1 MPCGFLL
8 AAPSGG
14 AGKTTAATALVA
26 AFARRGVAV
35 QPFKVGPD
43 FLDPTYLAAA
53 AGRPCHTLDLWM
65 AGEAAVRD
73 RAARAAA
80 GADLVVVEGMMGL
93 FDGVEAR
100 GDAGSSAAAAKLLG
114 LPVVLVV
121 DASAA
126 ARSVAALAHGFA
138 TFDPDVVVAGVI
150 ATKTGGAGHVALL
163 RDALASAGGPPLLGA
178 LPYEPAAVTPERHLG
193 LYRAEE
199 AGPDG
204 RPLARR
210 ERLDRLAALAER
222 HVDLERVARL
232 EPDPG
237 RWPRAAG
244 PAGGHAGRAAGP
256 GRRPARR
263 PEGPAPVIGVARDA
277 AFSFYYPANLEWL
290 AAQGAT
296 LKFFSPLADP
306 GPPAGAGALYFG
318 GGYPELHA
326 AALAANRPMREAVRA
341 FVDAGRPVY
350 AECGGLMYL
359 ADRLVDARGEAHA
372 MAGALPGAATAMG
385 AALPDFGYVEV
396 ETVGPTP
403 LGPEGR
409 RLRGHR
415 FHASRLVSPPADA
428 RRAYRLRRPDGAD
441 WGEEGFLRRNLLAS
455 YVHLLFD
462 AAPDVAAA
470 LAGAAARRE
479 GGV

>member
-14 AGKTTAATALVA
+14 AGKTTVATALVA

-150 ATKTGGAGHVALL
+150 ATKTGGAGHAALL

-178 LPYEPAAVTPERHLG
+178 LPYEPAAAVPERHLG
-193 LYRAEE
+193 LHRAEE
-199 AGPDG
+199 AGSDG
-204 RPLARR
+204 RPLGGH

-222 HVDLERVARL
+222 HVDLEHVARL

-237 RWPRAAG
+237 RWPGAAARRAE
-244 PAGGHAGRAAGP
+244 
-256 GRRPARR
+256 RR
-263 PEGPAPVIGVARDA
+263 PEGPPPVIGVARDA
-277 AFSFYYPANLEWL
+277 AFSFYYPANLEGL
-290 AAQGAT
+290 ASLGAA
-296 LKFFSPLADP
+296 LRFFSPLGDP
-306 GPPAGAGALYFG
+306 APPGDVGALYFG

-341 FVDAGRPVY
+341 FVEAGGPVY

-385 AALPDFGYVEV
+385 AGLPDFGYVEV
-396 ETVGPTP
+396 ETVAPTP
-403 LGPEGR
+403 IGPAGR

-415 FHASRLVSPPADA
+415 FHASRLVSLPADA
-428 RRAYRLRRPDGAD
+428 RPAYRLYRPDGGD
-441 WGEEGFLRRNLLAS
+441 WGGEGFLRRNLLAS

-462 AAPDVAAA
+462 AEPGVAAA
-470 LAGAAARRE
+470 LVGAAARRGAAR
-479 GGV
+479 GGTV

>member
-8 AAPSGG
+8 GAPSGG

-43 FLDPTYLAAA
+43 FLDPTYLGAA

-126 ARSVAALAHGFA
+126 ARSAAALARGFA

-150 ATKTGGAGHVALL
+150 ATKTGGPGHVALL

-178 LPYEPAAVTPERHLG
+178 LPYEPAAAVPERHLG
-193 LYRAEE
+193 LHRAEE

-204 RPLARR
+204 RPLGGR

-237 RWPRAAG
+237 RWPGAAG
-244 PAGGHAGRAAGP
+244 AAGGDAPQPRGP
-256 GRRPARR
+256 V
-263 PEGPAPVIGVARDA
+263 PVIGVARDA

-296 LKFFSPLADP
+296 LRFFSPLADP
-306 GPPAGAGALYFG
+306 GPPADAGALYFG

-341 FVDAGRPVY
+341 FVEAGRPVY

-385 AALPDFGYVEV
+385 AGLAEFGYVEV

-403 LGPEGR
+403 LGPAGR

-441 WGEEGFLRRNLLAS
+441 RGEEGFLRRNLLAS

-470 LAGAAARRE
+470 LAGAAARGK